1 MMAVVLWML
10 RAAMRVSWSRGRG
23 AGLTSADCAPVHILH
38 MAVESCVRNEP
49 RSSYYCGTVFGTTV
63 RFLYRRFEE
72 FCFHSLILNKI
83 MHFDTDLYK
92 LWWVLALPLFIDIG
106 DNILSLHRP
115 TIIICKS
122 IPASQIRCRPCLY
135 CAT

>member
-49 RSSYYCGTVFGTTV
+49 RSSYYCGTGFGTSLNVDCEVFVSTLRGV
-63 RFLYRRFEE
+63 
-72 FCFHSLILNKI
+72 CFYSLILNKI

-122 IPASQIRCRPCLY
+122 IPASQI
-135 CAT
+135 